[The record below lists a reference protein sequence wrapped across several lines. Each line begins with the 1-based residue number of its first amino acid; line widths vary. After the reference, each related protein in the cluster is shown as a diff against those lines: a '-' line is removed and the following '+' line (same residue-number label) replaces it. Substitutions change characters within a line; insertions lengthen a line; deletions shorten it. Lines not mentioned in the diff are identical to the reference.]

1 MPIIYVTDPE
11 TGEQKLEYK
20 EYEEKEPKK
29 EQKKEV
35 QPTKKTSFVDSIRNT
50 LEGDQLQKLPLLNK
64 SLPPRMVI
72 NAGINALQ
80 EGSDT
85 IRDIGGYFGVGE
97 GTTAE
102 EPDKPIIG
110 MGGWKPQKLKSSGGV
125 EDFVTGVLQF
135 GLEWVTLSKALK
147 VANLGL
153 KGTKLGTGI
162 ATATQK
168 AKGIEKAI
176 QTGTATTVAKTLGGG
191 RKAQKVGSL
200 VGFGAGAAT
209 NATLNPK
216 GLIVDFAGFDQYE
229 GRLFDLATN
238 TPYFSWLETIPLV
251 QDLKSNPNDKGLQG
265 RLKNMLEGWGIDF
278 GIGAILKGIRGKWLI
293 EDLANLEPGTKEYV
307 AKQQQIETVADELAA
322 EPSFQR
328 VQTRIDRAAFD
339 KSMAHIP
346 PAKRQELWEKART
359 LQGRSIKER
368 YGSSFTDDAVKFIE
382 QVRRTIDPQDL
393 DIDQAEWGSV
403 IVEQSN
409 PGDARRIA
417 AGTEDLGT
425 YNEIHIQR
433 LEDLADAQLAQLGIK
448 ESDIPSL
455 GPTKRTLL
463 MRRSF
468 EEVYDYLPPGEYR
481 LEGSDPKRRRLFAK
495 WLGDD
500 PNIEWRS
507 LKTNK
512 PVKPSANAYGVL
524 KKSAYKVDGY
534 QGRLADVDEWTG
546 IDEALDLEEGF
557 TWKGDDIGWVDSQGR
572 PVSEERVQAVAR
584 KLEEETLA
592 KEAEDKRLLEELDE
606 KTLEIARGI
615 ERGDIPLDD
624 EILEKVSFGSSYE
637 EIINYAARRKAKP
650 FKTIDE
656 GGRGLSQYR
665 GADKLLKRLGDKYP
679 TKDIDPDD
687 VELVKDFMNTIGR
700 QMFDDVALSI
710 TNKIGAMGRFNFA
723 NSLLEIRKN
732 IIKEGELPR
741 TLVHELWHSLSR
753 YLPEKDLIKYKKEF
767 KKAKAKWQKKASA
780 EELKAFRNKKY
791 TEANYRY
798 VDIDEY
804 FAENLTDAFFA
815 KLEEGLTQNYKGVTK
830 GSDFIITDSFQS
842 LIYRIGVFFQ
852 DLWASVHASLGGP
865 RTKKI
870 FNDFL
875 KQRNIKMV
883 RDHSLDWTKADEVQ
897 RNMSRVQMQLS
908 VARARAKGREIM
920 DDPFAFAEQ
929 FSDIREKLDPED
941 QFLRQQRETDLKNL
955 KSELEALGPEPP
967 KPEKGKSY
975 ITVNGKR
982 KLTKEAIKNRNWN
995 KKATELKKQIDE
1007 IQDQQLIDQTE
1018 TTKVENEIR
1027 DEQLVEETKR
1037 QKINEPGVS
1046 RWEATTGEKEGL
1058 KEDFLKALDAWR
1070 RGELKI
1076 TDSSLWDDVMAV
1088 KSPTGKKIY
1097 GPEVPEIQILWDAI
1111 SHRLDRI
1118 ISTGLPSVN
1127 TQELLSEAI
1136 EDAAR
1141 FGVNAEDIFDLNKG
1155 LARKLADNVTNVKN
1169 LLKLRIGVQLTSQE
1183 TAKAAQ
1189 RVLNEANINTIN
1201 YQQAASEL
1209 EASISAAVRMVK
1221 LYQTI
1226 TRATG
1231 QLLATTQAQL
1241 PDLQGIK
1248 LTNEPTPNIKMD
1260 MTEIVEIDMDVFE
1273 NFPPAVQE
1281 AMRTRNW
1288 TPEAKSGLNQIA
1300 IVAADADGPDGV
1312 IALTDLMD
1320 GPSPVDGGTK
1330 KPGEIIV
1337 EELEETPKL
1346 SLEKIG
1352 RTFTTY
1358 RVAQL
1363 LTAPFTWAIQAGA
1376 PIARMSL
1383 EPVVYAGVD
1392 VFSRKP
1398 KLNKIPMAALMYQRY
1413 VVEAYGA
1420 LKLATK
1426 SFQLGQTLY
1435 DPGRRSS
1442 AWDLNNYKEVDKA
1455 HQLSEAGK
1463 KQSNN
1468 ARAFDL
1474 NTFPLSKEIDKS
1486 SPATALDWAWRVN
1499 TFDLRGQGSIETF
1512 QKALVG
1518 NSLLYTVGFE
1528 EGLSQAGKEGLKGID
1543 AYNYAGKWAQAK
1555 VNFFKSSAV
1564 VNGETI
1570 ADAVMKHPA
1579 AIQIG
1584 RMLTFTDDIRAKMGK
1599 RTFSYGQDLA
1609 IESGID
1615 PKDFDAINEFAQSY
1629 KEGKQIPNKL
1639 ASKYSEI
1646 MRFGNK
1652 TLPAEGDWTPRT
1664 TITWSL
1670 VPSLW
1675 GRFQNM
1681 KHGYIATNIQPF
1693 NRSPGDITKQAIRM
1707 IPGGNLTV
1715 DSFYRDIFDENSYI
1729 AKHWKAEVATGATA
1743 IGLLNGFVFGN
1754 ENSPI
1759 EFTGAGP
1766 LNPLAFDKWKR
1777 TGREPMSWRM
1787 RWFDENGVRQYG
1799 RWNSYRAFEPAATL
1813 IAGLADYNE
1822 LSHML
1827 TEDDRKNLGAGLVV
1841 QLGSRVLAGRY
1852 RSIYYQGIASF
1863 LDTVMGMAG
1872 SGYGRIAPEP
1882 GERSRLARGVQ
1893 RFFTSI
1899 MPRSSHLRTIRQA
1912 FDTKKRVIPAGGERP
1927 IINPEGENT
1936 FFNEDTG
1943 LNINY
1948 DLIGTDNAFLNFGDQ
1963 LLNEFKNATP
1973 GWSESLPPRTN
1984 WITQEPYLNAGFLGD
1999 EYMPTDDAPWL
2010 ARMSSSFVLTA
2021 IPAMLDPSMA
2031 KRGYSQEGKNN
2042 YVMEEMLR
2050 LSGYG
2055 AIWGPP
2061 RPEDLQ
2067 KGVTLSTDAYNRY
2080 KDYIAKEPHP
2090 EYGNMILVDALF
2102 HRMSSPDY
2110 QNPNLPNVGRSLS
2123 ESPRAS
2129 VLNTI
2134 IEDYKRR
2141 AKTLFTADPSNPYRL
2156 EVLIE
2161 EHKQRREERANELYK
2176 LGDPHPDEIRQNGG
2190 NTSEFNQ
2197 KVNY

>member
-20 EYEEKEPKK
+20 EYEEKKPKQ

-35 QPTKKTSFVDSIRNT
+35 QPTKKTSFVDSVRNT

-72 NAGINALQ
+72 NAGVNALQ

-102 EPDKPIIG
+102 NRNKPIIG
-110 MGGWKPQKLKSSGGV
+110 MGGWKPEKLKSSGGV

-147 VANLGL
+147 LANVGL
-153 KGTKLGTGI
+153 KGTKIGAGI

-168 AKGIEKAI
+168 AKTIEKAI
-176 QTGTATTVAKTLGGG
+176 QTGTAKTVAKTLGGG
-191 RKAQKVGSL
+191 RNAQKVGSL
-200 VGFGAGAAT
+200 VGFGTGAAT

-251 QDLKSNPNDKGLQG
+251 QDLKSNPNDKALEG

-278 GIGAILKGIRGKWLI
+278 GVGLIIKGVKGKFLI
-293 EDLANLEPGTKEYV
+293 EDLANLKPGTKEYV

-328 VQTRIDRAAFD
+328 VQNRIDRSAFD
-339 KSMAHIP
+339 KAMAHIP
-346 PAKRQELWEKART
+346 PEQRNKLWEQSRT
-359 LQGRSIKER
+359 AQGKSIK
-368 YGSSFTDDAVKFIE
+368 F
-382 QVRRTIDPQDL
+382 L
-393 DIDQAEWGSV
+393 DIDG
-403 IVEQSN
+403 
-409 PGDARRIA
+409 
-417 AGTEDLGT
+417 
-425 YNEIHIQR
+425 NE
-433 LEDLADAQLAQLGIK
+433 A
-448 ESDIPSL
+448 
-455 GPTKRTLL
+455 
-463 MRRSF
+463 
-468 EEVYDYLPPGEYR
+468 VYE
-481 LEGSDPKRRRLFAK
+481 
-495 WLGDD
+495 
-500 PNIEWRS
+500 
-507 LKTNK
+507 
-512 PVKPSANAYGVL
+512 
-524 KKSAYKVDGY
+524 
-534 QGRLADVDEWTG
+534 GRLADTDNWTG

-572 PVSEERVQAVAR
+572 PVPEERIQQVAR
-584 KLEEETLA
+584 KLEEETIA
-592 KEAEDKRLLEELDE
+592 KQAEEKRLVSELNE
-606 KTLEIARGI
+606 RTEQIAEGMWRD
-615 ERGDIPLDD
+615 DIPAD
-624 EILEKVSFGSSYE
+624 EEIGNMIMFGKSYD
-637 EIINYAARRKAKP
+637 EIINYATARKPKP
-650 FKTIDE
+650 FKGIDE
-656 GGRGLSQYR
+656 AGRGLTPYR

-679 TKDIDPDD
+679 AQGIDREEVELTKDFI
-687 VELVKDFMNTIGR
+687 NTIGR
-700 QMFDDVALSI
+700 HMFDDVALSI
-710 TNKIGAMGRFNFA
+710 TNKIGPMGQFDFSNK
-723 NSLLEIRKN
+723 LIKIRKQ
-732 IIKEGELPR
+732 IIEEGELPR

-753 YLPEKDLIKYKKEF
+753 YLPEKDLIRYKKEF
-767 KKAKAKWQKKASA
+767 KKAKAKWKKKASE
-780 EELKAFRNKKY
+780 EELKRFRRRKY

-815 KLEEGLTQNYKGVTK
+815 KLDEGYSSDLQFFKGISK
-830 GSDFIITDSFQS
+830 GSDFIVTDTFQS

-852 DLWASVHASLGGP
+852 DLWASVHASFGGP

-875 KQRNIKMV
+875 KQRNTEII
-883 RDHSLDWTKADEVQ
+883 RENSLDFSKAQQRELKLAKKQKQLDVAKATEEGKKLLQEEGLTADEALAELKLEDELEKAQ
-897 RNMSRVQMQLS
+897 FDRRIPNIK
-908 VARARAKGREIM
+908 AR
-920 DDPFAFAEQ
+920 
-929 FSDIREKLDPED
+929 LNPED
-941 QFLRQQRETDLKNL
+941 QFLKQQRATDLANL
-955 KSELEALGPEPP
+955 KSELDALGPEPL

-975 ITVNGKR
+975 TTVNGKR
-982 KLTKEAIKNRNWN
+982 KLTKQAIRNRNWN
-995 KKATELKKQIDE
+995 KKATELKKQINE
-1007 IQDQQLIDQTE
+1007 IQDQQLIDKTE

-1027 DEQLVEETKR
+1027 DQELVEETKR

-1097 GPEVPEIQILWDAI
+1097 GPQVPEIQILWDAI

-1189 RVLNEANINTIN
+1189 RVLNESNINTIN

-1209 EASISAAVRMVK
+1209 ETSISAAVRMVK

-1260 MTEIVEIDMDVFE
+1260 MTEIVEIDMDVFA
-1273 NFPPAVQE
+1273 NFPPEVQE

-1320 GPSPVDGGTK
+1320 GPNPVDGGTK
-1330 KPGEIIV
+1330 KPGEIVV
-1337 EELEETPKL
+1337 EELKETPKL
-1346 SLEKIG
+1346 SIEKVG
-1352 RTFTTY
+1352 RTLTTY

-1363 LTAPFTWAIQAGA
+1363 LTAPFTWAVQAGA

-1420 LKLATK
+1420 LKLAAK
-1426 SFQLGQTLY
+1426 SFELGQTLY

-1468 ARAFDL
+1468 ARAFNL
-1474 NTFPLSKEIDKS
+1474 NTFPLSKEGS
-1486 SPATALDWAWRVN
+1486 NWTPFLNRAWQVN

-1528 EGLSQAGKEGLKGID
+1528 EGLTQAGRESLKGLD

-1570 ADAVMKHPA
+1570 ADAVMKHPT

-1639 ASKYSEI
+1639 ASKYNEI
-1646 MRFGNK
+1646 MRVGDK
-1652 TLPAEGDWTPRT
+1652 TLPAEGEWTPRT
-1664 TITWSL
+1664 TIAWSL

-1681 KHGYIATNIQPF
+1681 KHGYIATTIQPF

-1729 AKHWKAEVATGATA
+1729 AKHWKAEVATGATT
-1743 IGLLNGFVFGN
+1743 IGLLNGFVFNN
-1754 ENSPI
+1754 ESSPI

-1841 QLGSRVLAGRY
+1841 QLSSRVLAGRY

-1863 LDTVMGMAG
+1863 LDTILGMAG

-1882 GERSRLARGVQ
+1882 GERSRLNRGVQ
-1893 RFFTSI
+1893 RFLLSWI
-1899 MPRSSHLRTIRQA
+1899 PRSSHARAIRQS

-1927 IINPEGENT
+1927 ILNPEGENS

-1943 LNINY
+1943 LNMNY

-2031 KRGYSQEGKNN
+2031 KRGYSQAGKNN

-2055 AIWGPP
+2055 AIYGPP
-2061 RPEDLQ
+2061 RPSDLQ

-2102 HRMSSPDY
+2102 HKMSSSNY

-2141 AKTLFTADPSNPYRL
+2141 AKTLFTADSSNPYRL

-2176 LGDPHPDEIRQNGG
+2176 LGDPHPDEIRQNKV

>member
-168 AKGIEKAI
+168 AKKIEKAI

-293 EDLANLEPGTKEYV
+293 EDLANLKPGTKEYV

-328 VQTRIDRAAFD
+328 IQNRLDRAAFD

-346 PAKRQELWEKART
+346 PEQRNLLWERART
-359 LQGRSIKER
+359 AQGKSIK
-368 YGSSFTDDAVKFIE
+368 F
-382 QVRRTIDPQDL
+382 L
-393 DIDQAEWGSV
+393 DIDG
-403 IVEQSN
+403 
-409 PGDARRIA
+409 
-417 AGTEDLGT
+417 
-425 YNEIHIQR
+425 NE
-433 LEDLADAQLAQLGIK
+433 A
-448 ESDIPSL
+448 
-455 GPTKRTLL
+455 
-463 MRRSF
+463 
-468 EEVYDYLPPGEYR
+468 VYE
-481 LEGSDPKRRRLFAK
+481 
-495 WLGDD
+495 
-500 PNIEWRS
+500 
-507 LKTNK
+507 
-512 PVKPSANAYGVL
+512 
-524 KKSAYKVDGY
+524 
-534 QGRLADVDEWTG
+534 GRLADTENWTG

-572 PVSEERVQAVAR
+572 PVPEERIQQVAR
-584 KLEEETLA
+584 KLEEETIA
-592 KEAEDKRLLEELDE
+592 KQAEEERLVSELNE
-606 KTLEIARGI
+606 RTEQIAEGMW
-615 ERGDIPLDD
+615 RGDIPVDEEIGNMIAFGKSYD
-624 EILEKVSFGSSYE
+624 EI
-637 EIINYAARRKAKP
+637 IDYAVARKPKP
-650 FKTIDE
+650 FKGIDE
-656 GGRGLSQYR
+656 AGRGLTPYR
-665 GADKLLKRLGDKYP
+665 GAEKLLKRLGDKYP
-679 TKDIDPDD
+679 AQGIDREE
-687 VELVKDFMNTIGR
+687 VELAKDFINTIGR
-700 QMFDDVALSI
+700 HMFDDVALSI
-710 TNKIGAMGRFNFA
+710 TNKIGQMGQFDFT
-723 NSLLEIRKN
+723 SKLVKIRKK
-732 IIKEGELPR
+732 IIEEGELPR

-753 YLPEKDLIKYKKEF
+753 YLPEKDLIRYKKEF
-767 KKAKAKWQKKASA
+767 KRAKAKWKKKATA
-780 EELKAFRNKKY
+780 EELKNFRRRKY
-791 TEANYRY
+791 SEANYRY

-815 KLEEGLTQNYKGVTK
+815 KLDEGILQNIKGVTK
-830 GSDFIITDSFQS
+830 GSDFIVTDSFQS

-852 DLWASVHASLGGP
+852 DLWASIHASFGGP

-875 KQRNIKMV
+875 KQRNTKII
-883 RDHSLDWTKADEVQ
+883 REHSLDFSKAQQ
-897 RNMSRVQMQLS
+897 RQLQLLKKQKQLD
-908 VARARAKGREIM
+908 VARATESGKKILQEEGLTADEALAELKRE
-920 DDPFAFAEQ
+920 AEFEKAQ
-929 FSDIREKLDPED
+929 FNRRIPNIKARLNPED
-941 QFLRQQRETDLKNL
+941 QFLRQQRKTDLANL

-975 ITVNGKR
+975 TTVNGKR
-982 KLTKEAIKNRNWN
+982 KLTKEAIRNRNWN

-1018 TTKVENEIR
+1018 TTKVENEIK

-1300 IVAADADGPDGV
+1300 IIAADADGPDGV

-1337 EELEETPKL
+1337 EELKETPEF
-1346 SLEKIG
+1346 SLEKG
-1352 RTFTTY
+1352 MRTFTTY

-1363 LTAPFTWAIQAGA
+1363 LTAPFTWAVQAGT

-1413 VVEAYGA
+1413 LVEAYGA

-1474 NTFPLSKEIDKS
+1474 NTFPLFQEIDKS
-1486 SPATALDWAWRVN
+1486 SPATALDWLWRIN

-1543 AYNYAGKWAQAK
+1543 AYHYAGKWAQAK

-1639 ASKYSEI
+1639 AAKYSEI

-1664 TITWSL
+1664 TISWSL

-1681 KHGYIATNIQPF
+1681 KHGYVATLIQPF

-1863 LDTVMGMAG
+1863 LDTVMGIAG

-2090 EYGNMILVDALF
+2090 EYGNMILVEALF

-2110 QNPNLPNVGRSLS
+2110 QNPNLPNVGRSFS